1 MTLSLPGI
9 GLLAADGEVLNN
21 IADQAGAAVS
31 IGLGV
36 LLAMI
41 LFSYKTR
48 AGVIARATTKESV
61 RQPLFLLLMGLGLL
75 LIIVNTYLPFFSLG
89 QDIKMLKEC
98 GLATIQISGL
108 LIAIW
113 TASTSIA
120 SEIEGKTAMT
130 LLSKPITRRQFV
142 LGKYVGILQAA
153 TALIV
158 PLMIVFCLFL
168 VLKVAYD
175 ARESAKEVLPF
186 LEQGTSMLSSTYLN
200 EVLHVIPGFVLIFF
214 EISVVAAISVAIST
228 RAPMVV
234 NMSSCLAIFIVGH
247 ITPQLVEAGSIQI
260 EIVEFMARFIATILP
275 NLESLSMSTAAS
287 TGQPIPTEYL
297 LSALGYTAA
306 YAGAAIFLSFYL
318 FEDRDLA

>member
-1 MTLSLPGI
+1 MIALGI
-9 GLLAADGEVLNN
+9 VLCM
-21 IADQAGAAVS
+21 V
-31 IGLGV
+31 
-36 LLAMI
+36 
-41 LFSYKTR
+41 LFSYYTR
-48 AGVIARATTKESV
+48 AGVIARATTKEAI
-61 RQPLFLLLMGLGLL
+61 RQPLFLLLMCIGVLL
-75 LIIVNTYLPFFSLG
+75 MVVNTILPFFSLG

-142 LGKYVGILQAA
+142 MGKYVGILQAA

-158 PLMIVFCLFL
+158 PLIIIFCLCI
-168 VLKVAYD
+168 VYKVAYD
-175 ARESAKEVLPF
+175 ARE
-186 LEQGTSMLSSTYLN
+186 TSQDVPEFIEAGSRMVNPRYLD
-200 EVLHVIPGFVLIFF
+200 EVLHVLPGFVLVFL

-234 NMSSCLAIFIVGH
+234 NMSSCLAIFVVGH

-260 EIVEFMARFIATILP
+260 EIVQFMARFIATIMP

-287 TGQPIPTEYL
+287 TGQAIPSEYL
-297 LSALGYTAA
+297 LAALGYSVA
-306 YAGAAIFLSFYL
+306 YAGAALLLSFYL